1 MQNSDRRCE
10 APQGGAISSLD
21 MRNSDRRCAAPEG
34 GAITSPAA
42 PAVSVIVPTYDRL
55 ALLRETMASV
65 LEQTFGD
72 LELIVVDDGSTDGTA
87 EHVRAMTD
95 PRVRLVAL
103 PHGGNVS
110 RALNAGVAA
119 SRARWLCVLGSDDV
133 WLPTKLE
140 RQMRETLE
148 AGARWSYT
156 RYELMTAAGAPAP
169 FRSGGSAAVSGW
181 IARPL
186 LTDELGVT
194 LCAVMMERSLIDEAG
209 GFREQFRF
217 RQDYDLVVRMALRA
231 PAHAVDAS
239 LVRAREHAGR
249 TTTRTRPEEVL
260 LHHADVFHTLANE
273 VGDPELQRIARRN
286 AAALLTAAGKRLVRR
301 GSLWRAARCFARA
314 SATRH

>member
-1 MQNSDRRCE
+1 MRSSDRPR
-10 APQGGAISSLD
+10 
-21 MRNSDRRCAAPEG
+21 
-34 GAITSPAA
+34 TA

-72 LELIVVDDGSTDGTA
+72 LELIVVDDGSSDGTA

-103 PHGGNVS
+103 SHGGNVS
-110 RALNAGVAA
+110 RAINAGVAA
-119 SRARWLCVLGSDDV
+119 VRARWLCVLGSDDV

-140 RQMRETLE
+140 RQMRETIE
-148 AGARWSYT
+148 AGTRWSYT
-156 RYELMTAAGAPAP
+156 RYELMTGAGAPAP

-194 LCAVMMERSLIDEAG
+194 ICSAMMERSLVDEAG

-217 RQDYDLVVRMALRA
+217 RQDYDLVVRIALRA
-231 PAHAVDAS
+231 PAHAVDES
-239 LVRAREHAGR
+239 LVRAREHPGR

-260 LHHADVFHTLANE
+260 LHHADVFHTLAGE
-273 VGDPELQRIARRN
+273 VGDAELQHIARTKE
-286 AAALLTAAGKRLVRR
+286 ADLLMAAGKRLLWRGALLRAVHCVVRA
-301 GSLWRAARCFARA
+301 RAAR
-314 SATRH
+314 H